1 MPCLRKK
8 ILLITG
14 LMLMLLVGC
23 FSLND
28 LQDANLQ
35 RWGFGPN
42 ASERAHQIMLQE
54 QAEQQQ

>member
-1 MPCLRKK
+1 MYNLHR
-8 ILLITG
+8 IFLLIASLI
-14 LMLMLLVGC
+14 LMSLVGC
-23 FSLND
+23 ASLND

>member
-1 MPCLRKK
+1 MS
-8 ILLITG
+8 
-14 LMLMLLVGC
+14 LVGC
-23 FSLND
+23 ASLND

>member
-1 MPCLRKK
+1 
-8 ILLITG
+8 
-14 LMLMLLVGC
+14 MLMSMSVC
-23 FSLND
+23 TSVND

-35 RWGFGPN
+35 KWGFGPN